1 VRATEVN
8 KDKAEALA
16 IFATALMREILRE
29 DASPPPPVELMP
41 GPDPSAESPRSED
54 EAPGTP
60 MPLFDFDESNDV
72 CEHNGIWIPRETCPE
87 HGPGADVVPTIEE
100 LDDMESED
108 VSGPIQRA
116 RRIAEN
122 KAKQEGKQRLFPED
136 LPMRGMG
143 PPPGDD
149 E

>member
-1 VRATEVN
+1 VRATEVTG
-8 KDKAEALA
+8 AEKLA
-16 IFATALMREILRE
+16 IVASVIMREILRDDE
-29 DASPPPPVELMP
+29 PTPEPVALNPAPQGPPPPPEP
-41 GPDPSAESPRSED
+41 QDN
-54 EAPGTP
+54 GTGWAQTQ
-60 MPLFDFDESNDV
+60 LDFDQSNDV
-72 CEHNGIWIPRETCPE
+72 CEHNGVWIPRESCPE
-87 HGPGADVVPTIEE
+87 HGLGADIVPTIEE

-122 KAKQEGKQRLFPED
+122 KAKREAKQRLFPED

>member
-1 VRATEVN
+1 VN

-29 DASPPPPVELMP
+29 DESAPEPVALNP
-41 GPDPSAESPRSED
+41 APQDPSPEPPRSGD

-72 CEHNGIWIPRETCPE
+72 CEHNGVWIPRESCPE

-100 LDDMESED
+100 LDDMDSEE
-108 VSGPIQRA
+108 VSGPIARA

-122 KAKQEGKQRLFPED
+122 KAKQEAQKRLFPED

>member
-1 VRATEVN
+1 MN

-29 DASPPPPVELMP
+29 DEPAPEPVALNP
-41 GPDPSAESPRSED
+41 APQDPSPEPPRSGD

-72 CEHNGIWIPRETCPE
+72 CEHNGVWIPRASCPE

-100 LDDMESED
+100 LDDMDSEE
-108 VSGPIQRA
+108 VSGPIARA

-122 KAKQEGKQRLFPED
+122 KAKQEAQKRLFPED

>member
-1 VRATEVN
+1 MRATEVTG
-8 KDKAEALA
+8 AEKLA
-16 IFATALMREILRE
+16 IVASVIMREILRDDE
-29 DASPPPPVELMP
+29 PTPEPVALNPAPQGPPPPP
-41 GPDPSAESPRSED
+41 GPQDN
-54 EAPGTP
+54 GTGWAQTQ
-60 MPLFDFDESNDV
+60 LDFDQSNDV
-72 CEHNGIWIPRETCPE
+72 CEHNGVWIPRESCPE

-108 VSGPIQRA
+108 VSGPIARA

-122 KAKQEGKQRLFPED
+122 KAKREAKQRLFPED